1 MKREE
6 LKDKGLTDEQINFVM
21 QQNGQDIE
29 NAKQNA
35 AATEKARA
43 DGLQE
48 QLNTLTNDLADARN
62 SAASARD
69 LKAKL
74 DAAEAKIK
82 ASTKANAI
90 RDALAEFKPKDAAV
104 LARLLDDAKITIAD
118 DGTLSGLKEQVEP
131 LRQNS
136 AYLFNDTPA
145 DKGGNP
151 DTGNAGAKFDMNA
164 FLRS

>member
-6 LKDKGLTDEQINFVM
+6 LKGINLTDEQIEKIM
-21 QQNGQDIE
+21 AWNGQDIE

-48 QLNTLTNDLADARN
+48 QLNTLTADLADARN
-62 SAASARD
+62 NAATAKD

-82 ASTKANAI
+82 AGAKANAI
-90 RDALAEFKPKDAAV
+90 RDALTEYKPKDVAM
-104 LARLLDDAKITIAD
+104 LMRLLDMDKITHSD
-118 DGTLSGLKEQVEP
+118 DGVISGLKEQVDP
-131 LRQNS
+131 LKQNNG
-136 AYLFNDTPA
+136 YLFSDSP
-145 DKGGNP
+145 DSSGGSP
-151 DTGNAGAKFDMNA
+151 DGGAPGKTFDMNA
-164 FLRS
+164 FLRG